1 VILTWSFST
10 QSIDDVLD
18 VISKTATAQQTL
30 VGPPA

>member
-18 VISKTATAQQTL
+18 VVSKITTAQQTL
-30 VGPPA
+30 VVPSG